1 MSDIQAGSGRTK
13 RGAEQH
19 VLTKKDQRRH
29 WFEHHGEVAKD
40 CLRQWLSAP
49 AATLMTILVLA
60 VALALPSF
68 LFTSLA
74 NINRLTA
81 SWDDENKISLYLQTN
96 LSQSQIENFSH
107 RLLLRADLIA
117 VDLVDAEQG
126 LLEFKQFSGF
136 SQVLDSLQ
144 QNPLPAVIS
153 VLAKDTS
160 EQNLEKLQ
168 QQLYALPEVE
178 QAVLDLQWIKR
189 LNAMLLVLQRAIIA
203 LSLLL
208 ACAVLLIIGN
218 TIRLNVESRRDEILV
233 AKLMGATNAWVRR
246 PFLYTGIFYG
256 VTAAISAWLII
267 EMSLLVMQ
275 NPVLQLSL
283 LYQSNFKLTGL
294 GGAGGL
300 LLLLVG
306 LSLGLLAALISVN
319 KFLNKLEP
327 K

>member
-1 MSDIQAGSGRTK
+1 MSDFRASSEHPK

-19 VLTKKDQRRH
+19 VLTKQDQRRH
-29 WFEHHGEVAKD
+29 WFQHHGEVAKD

-49 AATLMTILVLA
+49 TATLMTILVLA

-74 NINRLTA
+74 NITRLTA
-81 SWDDENKISLYLQTN
+81 SWDDENKISLYLHTD
-96 LSQSQIENFSH
+96 LSQSQIESFSQ

-126 LLEFKQFSGF
+126 LLEFKQYSGF
-136 SQVLDSLQ
+136 SDVLDSLQ

-160 EQNLEKLQ
+160 EQSLEKLQ
-168 QQLYALPEVE
+168 QQLYALPQVE

-256 VTAAISAWLII
+256 VTASIAAWLII
-267 EMSLLVMQ
+267 EMSLIVMQ

-283 LYQSNFKLTGL
+283 LYQSNFKLIGL
-294 GGAGGL
+294 GGIGGL

-306 LSLGLLAALISVN
+306 LSLGLLAAFISVN
-319 KFLNKLEP
+319 KFLNQLEP

>member
-1 MSDIQAGSGRTK
+1 MSDFKISSDRPK

-19 VLTKKDQRRH
+19 VLTKKDQRRR
-29 WFEHHGEVAKD
+29 WFQHHGEVAKD
-40 CLRQWLSAP
+40 CLRQWFSAP

-81 SWDDENKISLYLQTN
+81 SWDDENKISLYLHTD
-96 LSQSQIENFSH
+96 LSQSQIENFSQ

-136 SQVLDSLQ
+136 SDVLDSLQ
-144 QNPLPAVIS
+144 HNPLPAVIS

-160 EQNLEKLQ
+160 EQALEKLQ
-168 QQLYALPEVE
+168 QQLYALPQVE

-267 EMSLLVMQ
+267 EMSLIVMQ

-294 GGAGGL
+294 GSAGGL
-300 LLLLVG
+300 VLLLVG

-327 K
+327 R

>member
-1 MSDIQAGSGRTK
+1 MSDLRATRGQPK
-13 RGAEQH
+13 RGAQQH
-19 VLTKKDQRRH
+19 VLTKQDQRRH
-29 WFEHHGEVAKD
+29 WFAHHGEVAKD

-49 AATLMTILVLA
+49 VSTLMTILVLA

-74 NINRLTA
+74 NITRLT
-81 SWDDENKISLYLQTN
+81 SGWDDENKISLYLHTN
-96 LSQSQIENFSH
+96 LSESQIEGFSQ
-107 RLLLRADLIA
+107 RLLLRPDLIA
-117 VDLVDAEQG
+117 IDLIDAEQG
-126 LLEFKQFSGF
+126 LLEFKQYSGF
-136 SQVLDSLQ
+136 SDLLGSLQ
-144 QNPLPAVIS
+144 QNPLPAVIA
-153 VLAKDTS
+153 VLARDTS
-160 EQNLEKLQ
+160 EQSLEVLQ
-168 QQLYALPEVE
+168 QQLSALPQVE

-189 LNAMLLVLQRAIIA
+189 LNAMLLVLERAIIA

-208 ACAVLLIIGN
+208 AFAVLLIIGN

-267 EMSLLVMQ
+267 EMSLVVMQ
-275 NPVLQLSL
+275 TPVLHLTL
-283 LYQSNFKLTGL
+283 LYQSNFKLIGL
-294 GGAGGL
+294 GAFGGL
-300 LLLLVG
+300 LLLVVG

-319 KFLNKLEP
+319 KFLNQLEP